1 MSGTA
6 IFEADLQNRNA
17 AGWRI
22 QSGDFRVDGR
32 GQHMVS
38 GPREGDPT
46 GRSRAAVGGDH
57 PSPLVLGR
65 QYCREAERKAVG
77 SVGDYQD
84 K

>member
-1 MSGTA
+1 
-6 IFEADLQNRNA
+6 
-17 AGWRI
+17 
-22 QSGDFRVDGR
+22 
-32 GQHMVS
+32 MVS